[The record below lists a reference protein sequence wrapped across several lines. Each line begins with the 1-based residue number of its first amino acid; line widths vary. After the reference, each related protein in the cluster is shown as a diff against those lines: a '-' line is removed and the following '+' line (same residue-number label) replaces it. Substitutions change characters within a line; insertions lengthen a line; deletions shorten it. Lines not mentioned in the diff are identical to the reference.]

1 MLLGSFN
8 VVQTFGRGR
17 GLSRCCDSLGN
28 LGSSPG
34 TLGTLGSLGS
44 RNLRHKVLEDA
55 KVVSASIVAIF
66 QPAECAICPSLGSIV
81 TFLSRVKILT
91 RVIWSVALLSKLAG
105 NLVTRAGS
113 RRTTL
118 GSSTTLATRT
128 TLGSSTTLATRTTL
142 ADRRT
147 TVTIL
152 ARRRTTGLVTLRRS
166 LGLVTLSLGR
176 VTMSLGRV
184 TLSLGRVTMSLGRVT
199 LSLGRVTLSLG
210 RVTMSLG
217 RVTRSLVLGVVT
229 PTRSRVLGVGV
240 EVHTWVSHLDCRV
253 NDE

>member
-128 TLGSSTTLATRTTL
+128 TLGSSTTLA
-142 ADRRT
+142 RT
-147 TVTIL
+147 TVGRTS
-152 ARRRTTGLVTLRRS
+152 RRTPGLVTRRLGLVTLRLGRVTLTRSRRLGVVSLRRS

-184 TLSLGRVTMSLGRVT
+184 TRSLVLGVVSL
-199 LSLGRVTLSLG
+199 
-210 RVTMSLG
+210 
-217 RVTRSLVLGVVT
+217 TRSLVLGVVT